1 MELEEMKSLWNDMS
15 QKVDQQKVLTDKLII
30 DMTQERY
37 ENKLRHISIPES
49 IATLICFVVVLYL
62 VSNFGLLDVWYLQLL
77 GAITIISC
85 LILPILSLKSIQ
97 KMKAINISKNTYRES
112 LTKYAKGETKFMLLQ
127 KISFYVSFLVLI
139 SSVIV
144 FSKIIKDIDIFT
156 ITEKLNWLV
165 PSGIGVLYIFT
176 QWVLKKYKK
185 ATISA
190 NNILKELE
198 L

>member
-37 ENKLRHISIPES
+37 ENKLRHISIPET
-49 IATLICFVVVLYL
+49 IAALICFAVVIYL
-62 VSNFGLLDVWYLQLL
+62 ISNFGLLDVWYLQLS
-77 GAITIISC
+77 GAITIVSC

-97 KMKAINISKNTYRES
+97 KMKAINISKNTYKES
-112 LTKYAKGETKFMLLQ
+112 LTTYAKGETKFMLLQ

-139 SSVIV
+139 SSVIA
-144 FSKIIKDIDIFT
+144 FGKIMKGIDIFT
-156 ITEKLNWLV
+156 VTEKLNWLV

-185 ATISA
+185 ATTSA

-198 L
+198 S

>member
-15 QKVDQQKVLTDKLII
+15 QIVDQQKVLTDKLIL

-49 IATLICFVVVLYL
+49 IAALICFVVVLYL

>member
-1 MELEEMKSLWNDMS
+1 MKSLWNDMS

-49 IATLICFVVVLYL
+49 IAALICFVVVLYL

>member
-1 MELEEMKSLWNDMS
+1 MELEEMTSLWNDMS

-49 IATLICFVVVLYL
+49 IAALICFVVVLYL